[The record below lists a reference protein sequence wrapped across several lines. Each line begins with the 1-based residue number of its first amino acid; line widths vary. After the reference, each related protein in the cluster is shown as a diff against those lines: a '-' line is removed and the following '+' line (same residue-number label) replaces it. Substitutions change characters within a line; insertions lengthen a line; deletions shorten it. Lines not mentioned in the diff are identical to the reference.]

1 MSKQKFMIYLL
12 TTTLVLPTFT
22 SSVAQAEEN
31 TKETKTSESN
41 NEDSTST
48 SETTR
53 TESNETPS
61 SEDSTLIALIIIK
74 ARLSVKESQ
83 SDTVSNEDAA
93 HSKPSS
99 THSKNNRSSH
109 TKDEDTYH
117 TPLSF
122 NMNGSNHSFSSNF

>member
-61 SEDSTLIALIIIK
+61 SEDSTSDSSDNNK
-74 ARLSVKESQ
+74 KQDSQ
-83 SDTVSNEDAA
+83 S
-93 HSKPSS
+93 KFQM
-99 THSKNNRSSH
+99 KM
-109 TKDEDTYH
+109 
-117 TPLSF
+117 PLLIL
-122 NMNGSNHSFSSNF
+122 NHHQHIRKIIVHLILKMKTRIIHHYLYLT

>member
-61 SEDSTLIALIIIK
+61 SEDSTSDSSDNKSQTLSQKKVNQTQFQMKMPLLILNHHQHIRKIIVHLILKMKIRIIHPY
-74 ARLSVKESQ
+74 LYL
-83 SDTVSNEDAA
+83 T
-93 HSKPSS
+93 
-99 THSKNNRSSH
+99 
-109 TKDEDTYH
+109 
-117 TPLSF
+117 
-122 NMNGSNHSFSSNF
+122 

>member
-22 SSVAQAEEN
+22 SSVAQAEET
-31 TKETKTSESN
+31 TKQTKTSESN

-74 ARLSVKESQ
+74 ARLSVKRKSI
-83 SDTVSNEDAA
+83 
-93 HSKPSS
+93 
-99 THSKNNRSSH
+99 R
-109 TKDEDTYH
+109 
-117 TPLSF
+117 
-122 NMNGSNHSFSSNF
+122 HSFK

>member
-22 SSVAQAEEN
+22 SSVAQAEET
-31 TKETKTSESN
+31 TKQTKTSESN

-61 SEDSTLIALIIIK
+61 SEDPTSDSSDNNKSKTLSQKKVNQTQFQMKMPLLILNHHQHIRKIIVHLILK
-74 ARLSVKESQ
+74 MKTRIIHHYLYL
-83 SDTVSNEDAA
+83 T
-93 HSKPSS
+93 
-99 THSKNNRSSH
+99 
-109 TKDEDTYH
+109 
-117 TPLSF
+117 
-122 NMNGSNHSFSSNF
+122 

>member
-1 MSKQKFMIYLL
+1 MIYLL

-48 SETTR
+48 SETTH

-61 SEDSTLIALIIIK
+61 SEDSTSDSSDNKSQTLSQKKVNQTQFQMKMPLLILNHHQHIRKIIVHLILKMKIRIIHPY
-74 ARLSVKESQ
+74 LYL
-83 SDTVSNEDAA
+83 T
-93 HSKPSS
+93 
-99 THSKNNRSSH
+99 
-109 TKDEDTYH
+109 
-117 TPLSF
+117 
-122 NMNGSNHSFSSNF
+122 

>member
-22 SSVAQAEEN
+22 SSVAQAEET
-31 TKETKTSESN
+31 TKQTKTSESN

-74 ARLSVKESQ
+74 SKTLSQKKVNQTQFQMKM
-83 SDTVSNEDAA
+83 
-93 HSKPSS
+93 
-99 THSKNNRSSH
+99 
-109 TKDEDTYH
+109 
-117 TPLSF
+117 PLLIL
-122 NMNGSNHSFSSNF
+122 NHHQHIRK